1 MKTNRVSHVPFTQ
14 RVGRYHSHMLQA
26 KLSTPVNPILSF
38 NLQPYYTRQ
47 QQWTTELSDSLSRL
61 YRFSSDLEKS
71 AREFIA
77 AGKDDEAGTDIER
90 LQERTHSLVGKY
102 NRLHLLLAEKANT
115 LTTQKLDAFAQV
127 AKDEE
132 EKLQTFGIKLLPDG
146 QLEMDDEKW
155 LEAVQTSYV
164 DYTNTMERVAQAFRT
179 STLGLQSKPLGSFSR
194 YYEEAMAL
202 HPYIAS
208 SSSSLHYQHAAKT
221 GLYVNERW

>member
-26 KLSTPVNPILSF
+26 KLSTPVNPVF
-38 NLQPYYTRQ
+38 RYNLQPYYARQ

-71 AREFIA
+71 ARELIA
-77 AGKDDEAGTDIER
+77 QGKENEAGPDIEQ
-90 LQERTHSLVGKY
+90 LHERTHSLVSKY
-102 NRLHLLLAEKANT
+102 NRLQLLLTEKADT

-127 AKDEE
+127 AKDAEE
-132 EKLQTFGIKLLPDG
+132 ILQTFGIKLLPDG

-155 LEAVQTSYV
+155 LEAVATRYV
-164 DYTNTMERVAQAFRT
+164 DYTNTMENVAQAFRAGT
-179 STLGLQSKPLGSFSR
+179 FGLQSKPLGSFSR

-208 SSSSLHYQHAAKT
+208 SSSLHYQHVAKT

>member
-26 KLSTPVNPILSF
+26 KLSTPVYPILSF

-77 AGKDDEAGTDIER
+77 EKDNQAGTDMEL
-90 LQERTHSLVGKY
+90 LQERTDSLVSKY
-102 NRLHLLLAEKANT
+102 NRLQQFLAEKATT

-127 AKDEE
+127 AKDAE

-146 QLEMDDEKW
+146 QLEMDHEKW
-155 LEAVQTSYV
+155 LETVQTRYA
-164 DYTNTMERVAQAFRT
+164 DYTNTMEPVAQAFRAG
-179 STLGLQSKPLGSFSR
+179 TLELQSKPLGSFSR

-208 SSSSLHYQHAAKT
+208 SSSSLHYQYVAKT
-221 GLYVNERW
+221 GLYVNELW